1 MLIATF
7 ALSAAAG
14 QCFHTVGFSS
24 PFDPANPDPV
34 EAFEKAGFEQPFF
47 GRKIYG
53 SGTAFLDGQ
62 VATTVSAADS
72 ALEWCQSR
80 FPLRGYDCVDNIA
93 QQNFLPPLNIQPGVW
108 DWYAA
113 YDVGSSSWLQLETQT
128 GLVGPFPGLTGFSC
142 GYQTVTPGQPPG
154 PIPVRAPFTP
164 AVVVLQGGGSTPGF
178 DLTVKS
184 TPNDGVEWGMSETVT
199 VTIEPD
205 PGFSGSVEVTPMSVT
220 GENVK
225 FSPETQSVPVPGGSD
240 VDVTFDI
247 QPADRDS
254 RLGCIDVE
262 VFANGGTSGAA
273 AKFESRVRPVD
284 GGFTKVF
291 DATTGSPNNFVGNAD
306 QTCSTPNLPTQIS
319 ETVEADATPNGVITG
334 PFTVEFE
341 RNNQGPRSSSSVT
354 EYALLPA
361 AGFDGCAV
369 GFVQQANFFNWHTF
383 GFARR
388 VAPSEITSREVS
400 DRFQSLFP
408 NVDQIW
414 MAPDST
420 AHVQI
425 TDLDAATGLRTAKA
439 FDNITGDSG
448 PGGTGQS
455 VCPDVTSIRREG
467 DNIIVESRRLGP
479 NPDPCDDKIFTPR
492 LPGGTDCP

>member
-1 MLIATF
+1 M
-7 ALSAAAG
+7 
-14 QCFHTVGFSS
+14 
-24 PFDPANPDPV
+24 
-34 EAFEKAGFEQPFF
+34 
-47 GRKIYG
+47 
-53 SGTAFLDGQ
+53 
-62 VATTVSAADS
+62 
-72 ALEWCQSR
+72 
-80 FPLRGYDCVDNIA
+80 
-93 QQNFLPPLNIQPGVW
+93 
-108 DWYAA
+108 
-113 YDVGSSSWLQLETQT
+113 
-128 GLVGPFPGLTGFSC
+128 
-142 GYQTVTPGQPPG
+142 
-154 PIPVRAPFTP
+154 
-164 AVVVLQGGGSTPGF
+164 
-178 DLTVKS
+178 
-184 TPNDGVEWGMSETVT
+184 GMSETVT

-492 LPGGTDCP
+492 LPGCTDCP